1 MIEIVWSV
9 NIMVAILIG
18 GVGWVLYY
26 IFTYDQKYTSWYQMA
41 EKDLVNFLKK
51 IEQLNKISELI
62 KKNPVKKKELSDCKN
77 HEEVICL
84 TSKWGFEIG
93 KRWGEY

>member
-1 MIEIVWSV
+1 
-9 NIMVAILIG
+9 
-18 GVGWVLYY
+18 
-26 IFTYDQKYTSWYQMA
+26 MA
-41 EKDLVNFLKK
+41 ERDLVNFLKK

-62 KKNPVKKKELSDCKN
+62 KNNPTKKKELSDCNN
-77 HEEVICL
+77 HEEVIIL

>member
-1 MIEIVWSV
+1 
-9 NIMVAILIG
+9 
-18 GVGWVLYY
+18 
-26 IFTYDQKYTSWYQMA
+26 MA

-62 KKNPVKKKELSDCKN
+62 EKNPIKKKELSDCKN
-77 HEEVICL
+77 HEEVINL

-93 KRWGEY
+93 KRWGEHWSQLLLLVLLEPKLKDKYQ

>member
-1 MIEIVWSV
+1 
-9 NIMVAILIG
+9 
-18 GVGWVLYY
+18 
-26 IFTYDQKYTSWYQMA
+26 MA

-62 KKNPVKKKELSDCKN
+62 KNNPTKKKALSDCNN
-77 HEEVICL
+77 HEEVIIL
-84 TSKWGFEIG
+84 TSKWGFEIS

>member
-1 MIEIVWSV
+1 
-9 NIMVAILIG
+9 
-18 GVGWVLYY
+18 
-26 IFTYDQKYTSWYQMA
+26 MA

-62 KKNPVKKKELSDCKN
+62 KNNPIKKKELSDCKN

-84 TSKWGFEIG
+84 TSKWGFEMA
-93 KRWGEY
+93 KDGENIKQINIQPIKKHLSSTNTHKIN

>member
-1 MIEIVWSV
+1 
-9 NIMVAILIG
+9 
-18 GVGWVLYY
+18 
-26 IFTYDQKYTSWYQMA
+26 MA

-62 KKNPVKKKELSDCKN
+62 KNNPVKKKELSDCNN
-77 HEEVICL
+77 HEEVISL